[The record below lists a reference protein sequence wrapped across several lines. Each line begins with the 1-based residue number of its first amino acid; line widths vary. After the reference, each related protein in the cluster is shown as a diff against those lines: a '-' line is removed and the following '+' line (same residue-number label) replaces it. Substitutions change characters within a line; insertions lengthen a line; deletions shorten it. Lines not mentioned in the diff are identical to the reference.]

1 MELLQWWNKRV
12 LWGPPMLLLMLGC
25 GIYFTWLTKGLL
37 FRKWRMVLRCTAGSL
52 FHSGGRKKSGGVSP
66 FQAVSTALAATVGTG
81 NIVGVS
87 VAVMQGGAGAVFWM
101 WVSALIGMM
110 TKFSEVTLAVAY
122 RRKNKQGEWVGGPM
136 YYISKGIGSKGLS
149 LCFCIFGVLCS
160 FGIGNMVQAN
170 AMAGSLNQVFRIPCW
185 MTGLAASLL
194 AGLVLI
200 GGMKRISE
208 IAGFLVPFMA
218 LFYMVASGIVLV
230 RQYQEIPCAFA
241 MIFRQAFTPK
251 AAAGGMCGAG
261 MAQAIRIGVARGI
274 FTNEAGLGSAPI
286 AHASAQTDHPV
297 KQGMWGAFEVF
308 FDTIVMCTVTA
319 LVLLSS
325 ELFDPCG
332 EGELMIQQVFAR
344 AFAGGRYVVPVG
356 LTLFAFASVLA
367 WFYYGARCMEYL
379 AGEEA
384 VSWYRGIYVI
394 LIFAG
399 CVMGLTTVWEFA
411 DFFNGMMAVPNL
423 IALLLLA
430 PEVKRLTDD
439 FFGGKGRSW
448 QN

>member
-1 MELLQWWNKRV
+1 MELLQWWNKKV

-25 GIYFTWLTKGLL
+25 GLYLTWITRGIL
-37 FRKWRMVLRCTAGSL
+37 FRKWRTVLKYTAGSL
-52 FHSGGRKKSGGVSP
+52 LRPGSKRKSAGTVSP

-87 VAVMQGGAGAVFWM
+87 VAIVQGGAGAVFWM
-101 WVSALIGMM
+101 WVSALVGMM

-122 RRKNKQGEWVGGPM
+122 REKNRQGEWVGGPM

-160 FGIGNMVQAN
+160 FGVGNMVQAN
-170 AMAGSLNQVFRIPCW
+170 AMAGSLNQVFQIPCW
-185 MTGLAASLL
+185 VTGLAAAML
-194 AGLVLI
+194 AGMVLI
-200 GGMKRISE
+200 GGMQRI
-208 IAGFLVPFMA
+208 AGVTGFLVPFMA
-218 LFYMVASGIVLV
+218 LFYMIGAGIVLV
-230 RQYQEIPCAFA
+230 LQRDAISQAFM
-241 MIFRQAFTPK
+241 MIFQQAFTKK
-251 AAAGGMCGAG
+251 AAVGGVMGAG

-325 ELFDPCG
+325 DILYSNKDGGILIQMVFD
-332 EGELMIQQVFAR
+332 Q
-344 AFAGGRYVVPVG
+344 AFPGGKLIVPLG
-356 LTLFAFASVLA
+356 LVLFAFASVIA
-367 WFYYGARCMEYL
+367 WYYYGARCMEYL
-379 AGEEA
+379 AGAGA
-384 VSWYRGIYVI
+384 VAWYRGIYVL
-394 LIFAG
+394 LIFMG
-399 CVMGLTTVWEFA
+399 CIMELSTVWEFA
-411 DFFNGMMAVPNL
+411 DFFNGLMAVPNL

-430 PEVKRLTDD
+430 PKVKELTNE
-439 FFGGKGRSW
+439 FLKR
-448 QN
+448 